1 MASLAAELNN
11 LVLLSRVRSPFLPRK
26 ETGSKSL
33 ISPAI
38 WTLKEAVSNRLIAL
52 NPVFPR
58 NNASQYTC
66 RPIPTGERTPMPV
79 ITTLSIL
86 LCYYIE
92 NYNPSFFTHLCYCR
106 KRYFSFRKD
115 THKVFFISL

>member
-66 RPIPTGERTPMPV
+66 RPIPTGERTPIPL
-79 ITTLSIL
+79 ITTLCIL
-86 LCYYIE
+86 LCYHIK
-92 NYNPSFFTHLCYCR
+92 NYHSSFFTRFCYCR
-106 KRYFSFRKD
+106 KRYLGLRKD
-115 THKVFFISL
+115 THEVFF

>member
-38 WTLKEAVSNRLIAL
+38 WTLKEAVSNRLIVL
-52 NPVFPR
+52 NPVFPW
-58 NNASQYTC
+58 NNYFQKFSL
-66 RPIPTGERTPMPV
+66 PIATGERTPTPV

-92 NYNPSFFTHLCYCR
+92 NYYTSFFTRFCYCR
-106 KRYFSFRKD
+106 KRYLGLRKD
-115 THKVFFISL
+115 THEVFFISL